1 MLQVFR
7 SILYINRGISP
18 PSLNLVNYIILFCA
32 AKFLASKFKIQN
44 SYNFIKFIYK
54 TSQAINILARKLA
67 RGGVYTTAY
76 VVIKGEEDT
85 DENIPQINLA
95 DYIYIHVNF
104 NFLIKNVLYQNFI

>member
-1 MLQVFR
+1 
-7 SILYINRGISP
+7 
-18 PSLNLVNYIILFCA
+18 
-32 AKFLASKFKIQN
+32 
-44 SYNFIKFIYK
+44 
-54 TSQAINILARKLA
+54 LA